1 MKNTILKKGIAI
13 VGIMLIAYLSIF
25 KVNDMVQNSKY
36 LEGTVQTLENK
47 KEDVQKL
54 MLVTAGASTTISLLP
69 GDFGTPIAEKFADLS
84 FYMIIIL
91 TAIYLQKWLVAISGI
106 LLFKYMIP
114 VACLVLIMYLLE
126 FENEILKKI
135 VIKLIVMSISVFL
148 VVPLS
153 SDLTSVIDKQ
163 TEVSIEQTT
172 KKADAVRES
181 IENKNKE
188 ANGDSNVLMKLINSL
203 SSGLKL
209 YSVKLDEIF
218 KNTCDLLAKMI
229 FSSCVVPILV
239 LLLLVKIF
247 NYLFGANYV
256 VPNISMVHKF
266 RKKEIESF
274 DVEDVD
280 NDVKMNKEKES

>member
-1 MKNTILKKGIAI
+1 MNKKIIKKSIAVVCI
-13 VGIMLIAYLSIF
+13 ILIAYLSIF

-36 LEGTVQTLENK
+36 LEGTVQSLENK

-91 TAIYLQKWLVAISGI
+91 TAVYLQKWLVAISGI

-153 SDLTSVIDKQ
+153 SDLTSVVDKQ

-188 ANGDSNVLMKLINSL
+188 ANGDSNVLMKLINSI

-229 FSSCVVPILV
+229 FSSCIVPILV

-266 RKKEIESF
+266 RKKVIESF
-274 DVEDVD
+274 DAEAVD
-280 NDVKMNKEKES
+280 NEEKMNMEKD